1 MSVGL
6 SKGAHDIDLSG
17 RGTVDRLQPERRP
30 EAGTKGELGG
40 HLEVAVGS
48 LEATGL
54 GFTISK
60 RGGGD
65 SAGGIRQVVGRRGG
79 GVGIRL
85 CLEGHRAVGVL
96 DNALRHVHFG
106 FMVIAKR
113 KLSAATEREA
123 EQKLVVPTSIRHRRT

>member
-6 SKGAHDIDLSG
+6 LKGASMISISAAEVPL
-17 RGTVDRLQPERRP
+17 TRLQPERRP
-30 EAGTKGELGG
+30 EAGTKGEFGG

-65 SAGGIRQVVGRRGG
+65 SAGGIRQVEGRRGG

-85 CLEGHRAVGVL
+85 GLEGHRAVGIL
-96 DNALRHVHFG
+96 DNALR
-106 FMVIAKR
+106 
-113 KLSAATEREA
+113 
-123 EQKLVVPTSIRHRRT
+123 